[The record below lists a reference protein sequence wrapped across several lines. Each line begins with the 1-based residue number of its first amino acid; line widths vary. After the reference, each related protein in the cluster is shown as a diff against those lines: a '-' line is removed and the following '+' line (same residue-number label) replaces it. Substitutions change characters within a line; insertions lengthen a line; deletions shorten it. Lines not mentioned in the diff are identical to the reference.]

1 MAATHRTQVCI
12 IGAGPSGLLLSQL
25 LAVAGVDTI
34 VIDRKNRSHIEGR
47 VRAGVL
53 EQGTVRALEEA
64 GVANR
69 LHTEGLIHD
78 GFDLAFDGERHRIDL
93 KALTGKSVMVYGQTE
108 VTKDLFERRVAD
120 GQIFY
125 FDVEDVMLSDLKSDR
140 PTVTFRHG
148 GAALHVSCDFVVG
161 CDGFHGVSRKSVP
174 ADVLQTFERVYP
186 FGWLG
191 ILVEKPPVSH
201 ELIYANHERGFAL
214 ASMRSETRSRY
225 YVQCSLDDAV
235 ADWSDD
241 RFWEELALRLGPQA
255 AAKLETGA
263 SFEKSLAPLR
273 SFVAEPMRYGNL
285 FLAGDA
291 AHIVP
296 PTGAKGLNLAVA
308 DARLLSRAL
317 VSHYVEGVGHHLETY
332 SETALRRVWKVERFS
347 WQLSMLLHQF
357 PEFSPFEKR
366 MQRAEF
372 AYLASSEV
380 ASKSIAENYVGLPL
394 E

>member
-174 ADVLQTFERVYP
+174 ADVLQTFER
-186 FGWLG
+186 
-191 ILVEKPPVSH
+191 
-201 ELIYANHERGFAL
+201 
-214 ASMRSETRSRY
+214 
-225 YVQCSLDDAV
+225 
-235 ADWSDD
+235 D
-241 RFWEELALRLGPQA
+241 R
-255 AAKLETGA
+255 
-263 SFEKSLAPLR
+263 KS
-273 SFVAEPMRYGNL
+273 V
-285 FLAGDA
+285 
-291 AHIVP
+291 V
-296 PTGAKGLNLAVA
+296 
-308 DARLLSRAL
+308 
-317 VSHYVEGVGHHLETY
+317 
-332 SETALRRVWKVERFS
+332 
-347 WQLSMLLHQF
+347 
-357 PEFSPFEKR
+357 
-366 MQRAEF
+366 
-372 AYLASSEV
+372 
-380 ASKSIAENYVGLPL
+380 
-394 E
+394 